1 MKGHKVELN
10 YWLSALRIYE
20 VIFFSYIYIIV
31 FKLNQKEKG
40 YLFFTMLGDMDALGA
55 SSRRQKGLEK
65 DNQGFA

>member
-1 MKGHKVELN
+1 VKGHKVELN

-40 YLFFTMLGDMDALGA
+40 YLFFTM
-55 SSRRQKGLEK
+55 
-65 DNQGFA
+65 